1 MESITNKI
9 TERRQKLKEHLLRME
24 KSIFPKTVLNKVQE
38 GEETQETLKKY
49 MRQFCPNHD
58 VKKKKKSFKV
68 YEKYTH

>member
-38 GEETQETLKKY
+38 GEETQETL
-49 MRQFCPNHD
+49 RQLCPNHD